1 MYDINKDGTISKTE
15 LIQTLKILGGEITE
29 DYADIV
35 MSKIDKDKDG
45 KVNFEEFKSFF
56 KDI

>member
-1 MYDINKDGTISKTE
+1 MYDINKDGTISKAE

-29 DYADIV
+29 DYAEIL

>member
-15 LIQTLKILGGEITE
+15 LVHTLKILGGEINE
-29 DYADIV
+29 DYAEIV

-45 KVNFEEFKSFF
+45 KITFEEFKSFF
-56 KDI
+56 KNI